1 MKLQD
6 NTIYTVGTT
15 TKDRPYYIA
24 SYDNKE
30 AAEQHVAHL
39 QENSDEPGY
48 NPNRG
53 LTPQVWAWTP
63 SSLKS
68 EFKGGE

>member
-1 MKLQD
+1 MNIQD
-6 NTIYTVGTT
+6 ITIYTVGTT
-15 TKDRPYYIA
+15 TKDGPYYIA

-39 QENSDEPGY
+39 RKKMKD
-48 NPNRG
+48 NPWYGHLNYH
-53 LTPQVWAWTP
+53 VWDWKLGH
-63 SSLKS
+63 LKS

>member
-6 NTIYTVGTT
+6 ITIYTVGTT
-15 TKDRPYYIA
+15 TKDGPYYIA

-39 QENSDEPGY
+39 QKKWDEPGY
-48 NPNRG
+48 NPNRE
-53 LTPQVWAWTP
+53 LTPQVWDWKLGH
-63 SSLKS
+63 LKS